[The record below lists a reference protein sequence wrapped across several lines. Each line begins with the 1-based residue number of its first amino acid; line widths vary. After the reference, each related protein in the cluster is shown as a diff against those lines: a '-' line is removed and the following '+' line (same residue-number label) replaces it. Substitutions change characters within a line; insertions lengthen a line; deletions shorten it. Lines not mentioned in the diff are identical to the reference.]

1 MTMADTYKFLA
12 WFAQTWGLLYFVGV
26 FASYLLELRRDDKSF
41 PWLSVLVILLAV
53 AGVAGAIVWALVAR
67 YGYKTVPYWPFLL
80 R

>member
-1 MTMADTYKFLA
+1 LFSVPMVV
-12 WFAQTWGLLYFVGV
+12 LYFVGV